1 MEFTYFNN
9 TIKLLNKELTVLD
22 KLVLDFISRVDIKYV
37 IISGYVAILFGRSRN
52 TEDVDIFIEDRGLGD
67 FTNFYAKIISN
78 KRYYSINA
86 EDAKDA
92 YELMRDF
99 GSLRFA
105 EKDTFNP
112 NFEIKFARD
121 ETDFYSLNNP
131 LTVDL
136 GFEPK
141 LKVSPLELEIPYKL
155 YLGSEKDF
163 ADAAHLY
170 TVFKEIL
177 DVRRLKVFLND
188 LNISKSVKK
197 RVLGDIYE

>member
-1 MEFTYFNN
+1 MEFTYLNN
-9 TIKLLNKELTVLD
+9 VIKLPNKELTILD
-22 KLVLDFISRVDIKYV
+22 RLVLDFISRVDIRYV

-52 TEDVDIFIEDRGLGD
+52 TEDVDIFIEDKGLVS
-67 FTNFYAKIISN
+67 FTSFYTKIILGR
-78 KRYYSINA
+78 RYYSINA

-92 YELMRDF
+92 YELMRGF

-105 EKDTFNP
+105 EKETFNP
-112 NFEIKFARD
+112 NFEIKFAKD

-136 GFEPK
+136 GLEPK

-177 DVRRLKVFLND
+177 DVKRLKVFLND

-197 RVLGDIYE
+197 RVLGDAYE